1 MPGTGQRHRTGA
13 SSGADFGFWRL
24 SAREERRRLGRFR
37 GRGRFRCTSSMQRTI
52 FVVCI
57 HPRASPAIGQI
68 CNFLCMRVDEQGEQ
82 ETHVNADRAAESDRR
97 MLEGACPACNSRC
110 AAAHQH
116 TATRCMSIRT
126 TRTHSHAHPR
136 RHKLARVHACVRALH
151 HAAVNMSHSSRMVA
165 STTGVA
171 CSVCGCSD

>member
-1 MPGTGQRHRTGA
+1 MGA
-13 SSGADFGFWRL
+13 KI
-24 SAREERRRLGRFR
+24 
-37 GRGRFRCTSSMQRTI
+37 TQRTI
-52 FVVCI
+52 RVVCI
-57 HPRASPAIGQI
+57 HPPASPAIGQI
-68 CNFLCMRVDEQGEQ
+68 CRFYACRSMSRASRIS
-82 ETHVNADRAAESDRR
+82 THVNSDRAQAAESDKH
-97 MLEGACPACNSRC
+97 MLEGACPACNTRC

-136 RHKLARVHACVRALH
+136 RHKLARVRACVRALH
-151 HAAVNMSHSSRMVA
+151 HAVVNMRHSSRVVA

>member
-1 MPGTGQRHRTGA
+1 MASGTSPRERKDAVWPGFQIAGGLWALRSRSA
-13 SSGADFGFWRL
+13 RFSSRL
-24 SAREERRRLGRFR
+24 STR
-37 GRGRFRCTSSMQRTI
+37 
-52 FVVCI
+52 
-57 HPRASPAIGQI
+57 PRAQRSAESAVFYA
-68 CNFLCMRVDEQGEQ
+68 CRFDEQSEQ
-82 ETHVNADRAAESDRR
+82 ETHVNADRAAGSDRR

-126 TRTHSHAHPR
+126 ARTHSHAHPR
-136 RHKLARVHACVRALH
+136 AHKLARVHACVRALH
-151 HAAVNMSHSSRMVA
+151 HAAVNMRHSSRVVA